1 MDPDCK
7 PKITLAARRESSAPT
22 RSCRKSARVL
32 EQQKPM
38 MDAPIRVPAA
48 ALEPAPSPEEL
59 LRQMDELMQGFPKNK
74 EEQED

>member
-1 MDPDCK
+1 M
-7 PKITLAARRESSAPT
+7 
-22 RSCRKSARVL
+22 

>member
-1 MDPDCK
+1 MESYLAHIQRDPSD
-7 PKITLAARRESSAPT
+7 KIIAVQSVSKHCHNTARYA
-22 RSCRKSARVL
+22 
-32 EQQKPM
+32 
-38 MDAPIRVPAA
+38 AA